1 MVVKHA
7 EPVKDQVTGIV
18 VDQLNQMNQQAMNIQ
33 LDAQHIAFE
42 VATEQMQKVRDFIA
56 NPSGILGSMST
67 KHGEIAEQ
75 VEVGVRNARQAIEER
90 LQDESLLKATFEGVG
105 RTAPVDYMIDN
116 VAVQSK
122 FINGAK
128 DNLDHVLRHL
138 DKYPEFGRKDE
149 IYHIPKD
156 HWKTIRD
163 VLDGKPVDNLNEK
176 SIRAIQE
183 KVAAMEQATGRSFDD
198 LVRPGISDYR
208 DVQLGRIDDT
218 LDKYDQ
224 ELADQNQE
232 KKTEIVDDHRPSLQ
246 GAANAAMMGAAVAG
260 AVTLGTGIYKK
271 YREGRNIFKGELT
284 KNDWQELGMDTAN
297 GALIGGVSA
306 GAIYTLTNFAGM
318 GAPFASALVTAA
330 KGVGSL
336 TLSLQRGEIDIE
348 QFTDLGMIV
357 CAEAAVVGAMTVAGQ
372 TVIPIPVLGALIG
385 SISGKM
391 LVTVAKGMSDKMIAE
406 MNHKKEA
413 FIKRL
418 SEIEQQALARIM
430 AEFDALGDLTKAAF
444 NIQTNQ
450 QLLLASV
457 ELARA
462 YGVNE
467 ALIIA
472 SEDELDSFMNA
483 SCTGSLATT
492 N

>member
-1 MVVKHA
+1 
-7 EPVKDQVTGIV
+7 
-18 VDQLNQMNQQAMNIQ
+18 
-33 LDAQHIAFE
+33 
-42 VATEQMQKVRDFIA
+42 
-56 NPSGILGSMST
+56 
-67 KHGEIAEQ
+67 
-75 VEVGVRNARQAIEER
+75 
-90 LQDESLLKATFEGVG
+90 
-105 RTAPVDYMIDN
+105 MI
-116 VAVQSK
+116 
-122 FINGAK
+122 
-128 DNLDHVLRHL
+128 
-138 DKYPEFGRKDE
+138 
-149 IYHIPKD
+149 
-156 HWKTIRD
+156 
-163 VLDGKPVDNLNEK
+163 
-176 SIRAIQE
+176 
-183 KVAAMEQATGRSFDD
+183 
-198 LVRPGISDYR
+198 
-208 DVQLGRIDDT
+208 
-218 LDKYDQ
+218 
-224 ELADQNQE
+224 
-232 KKTEIVDDHRPSLQ
+232 
-246 GAANAAMMGAAVAG
+246 GAAVAG
-260 AVTLGTGIYKK
+260 VVTLGTGIYKK

-413 FIKRL
+413 FISRL
-418 SEIEQQALARIM
+418 NEIEQQALARIM

-483 SCTGSLATT
+483 
-492 N
+492 

>member
-7 EPVKDQVTGIV
+7 EPVNDQVTGIV
-18 VDQLNQMNQQAMNIQ
+18 VHQLNQMNQQAMNIQ
-33 LDAQHIAFE
+33 LSAQHIAFE

-116 VAVQSK
+116 IAVQSK

-138 DKYPEFGRKDE
+138 DKYPEFGRTDE

-163 VLDGKPVDNLNEK
+163 VLDGKPVEDLNEK

-183 KVAAMEQATGRSFDD
+183 KVVAMEQATGRSFDD

-224 ELADQNQE
+224 EIADQNQQ
-232 KKTEIVDDHRPSLQ
+232 KKAEIVDDHRPSLQ
-246 GAANAAMMGAAVAG
+246 GAANAAIIGSAVAG

-271 YREGRNIFKGELT
+271 YCEGRNIFKGELT
-284 KNDWQELGMDTAN
+284 KSDWQELGMDTAN

-372 TVIPIPVLGALIG
+372 AVIPIPVLGALIG

-413 FIKRL
+413 FIRRL

-472 SEDELDSFMNA
+472 TEDELDSFMSA
-483 SCTGSLATT
+483 
-492 N
+492 

>member
-1 MVVKHA
+1 MVMKHA

-33 LDAQHIAFE
+33 LSAQHIAFE
-42 VATEQMQKVRDFIA
+42 VATEQMQKVRVFIA

-116 VAVQSK
+116 IAVQSK

-138 DKYPEFGRKDE
+138 DKYREFGRTDE

-156 HWKTIRD
+156 HWQTIRD
-163 VLDGKPVDNLNEK
+163 VLDGKPVDDLNEK

-183 KVAAMEQATGRSFDD
+183 KVVAMEQATGRSFDD

-208 DVQLGRIDDT
+208 DVQLGRIEDT

-224 ELADQNQE
+224 ELADQNQQ
-232 KKTEIVDDHRPSLQ
+232 KKAEIVDDHRPSLQ
-246 GAANAAMMGAAVAG
+246 GAANAAMIGVAVAG
-260 AVTLGTGIYKK
+260 VVTLGTGIYKK
-271 YREGRNIFKGELT
+271 YCEGRNIFKGELT
-284 KNDWQELGMDTAN
+284 KSDWQELGIDTAN

-372 TVIPIPVLGALIG
+372 AVIPIPVLGALIG

-406 MNHKKEA
+406 INHKKEA
-413 FIKRL
+413 FIRRL

-472 SEDELDSFMNA
+472 TEDELDSFMNA
-483 SCTGSLATT
+483 
-492 N
+492 

>member
-33 LDAQHIAFE
+33 LSAQHIAFE
-42 VATEQMQKVRDFIA
+42 VATEQMQKVRVFIA

-116 VAVQSK
+116 IAVQSK

-138 DKYPEFGRKDE
+138 DKHREFGRTDE

-156 HWKTIRD
+156 HWQTIRD
-163 VLDGKPVDNLNEK
+163 VLDGKPVDDLNEK

-183 KVAAMEQATGRSFDD
+183 KVVAMEQATGRSFDD

-208 DVQLGRIDDT
+208 DVQLGRIEDT

-224 ELADQNQE
+224 ELADQNQQ
-232 KKTEIVDDHRPSLQ
+232 KKAEIVDDHRPSLQ
-246 GAANAAMMGAAVAG
+246 GAANAAMIGVAVAG
-260 AVTLGTGIYKK
+260 VVTLGTGIYKK
-271 YREGRNIFKGELT
+271 YCEGRNIFKGELT
-284 KNDWQELGMDTAN
+284 KSDWQELGIDTAN

-372 TVIPIPVLGALIG
+372 AVIPIPVLGALIG

-406 MNHKKEA
+406 INHKKEA
-413 FIKRL
+413 FIRRL

-472 SEDELDSFMNA
+472 TEDELDSFMNA
-483 SCTGSLATT
+483 
-492 N
+492 

>member
-7 EPVKDQVTGIV
+7 EPVKDQIIGIA
-18 VDQLNQMNQQAMNIQ
+18 VDQLNQMNEQAMNVQ
-33 LDAQHIAFE
+33 LSAQDIAFE
-42 VATEQMQKVRDFIA
+42 VANDQMQKVRDFIA

-183 KVAAMEQATGRSFDD
+183 KVVAMEQATGRSFDD

-224 ELADQNQE
+224 ELADQNQQ
-232 KKTEIVDDHRPSLQ
+232 KKTEIIDDHRPSLQ
-246 GAANAAMMGAAVAG
+246 GAANAAMIGAAVAG
-260 AVTLGTGIYKK
+260 VVTLGTGIYKK

-284 KNDWQELGMDTAN
+284 KNDWQELGMGTAN

-372 TVIPIPVLGALIG
+372 AVIPIPVLGALIG

-391 LVTVAKGMSDKMIAE
+391 LVTVAKSMSDKMIAE
-406 MNHKKEA
+406 INHKKEA
-413 FIKRL
+413 FISRL
-418 SEIEQQALARIM
+418 NEIEQQALARIM

-472 SEDELDSFMNA
+472 SEDELDSFMSA
-483 SCTGSLATT
+483 
-492 N
+492 

>member
-7 EPVKDQVTGIV
+7 EPVKDQVTGMV

-183 KVAAMEQATGRSFDD
+183 KVVAMEQATGRSFDD

-224 ELADQNQE
+224 ELADQNQQ
-232 KKTEIVDDHRPSLQ
+232 KKTEIIDDHRPSLQ
-246 GAANAAMMGAAVAG
+246 GAANAAMIGAAVAG
-260 AVTLGTGIYKK
+260 VVTLGTGIYKK

-284 KNDWQELGMDTAN
+284 KNDWQELGMGTAN

-372 TVIPIPVLGALIG
+372 AVIPIPVLGALIG

-391 LVTVAKGMSDKMIAE
+391 LVTVAKSMSDKMIAE
-406 MNHKKEA
+406 INHKKEA
-413 FIKRL
+413 FISRL
-418 SEIEQQALARIM
+418 NEIEQQALARIM
-430 AEFDALGDLTKAAF
+430 AEVDALGDLTKAAF

-472 SEDELDSFMNA
+472 SEDELDSFMSA
-483 SCTGSLATT
+483 
-492 N
+492 

>member
-7 EPVKDQVTGIV
+7 EPVKDQVTGMV

-183 KVAAMEQATGRSFDD
+183 KVVAMEQATGRSFDD

-372 TVIPIPVLGALIG
+372 AVIPIPVLGALIG

-483 SCTGSLATT
+483 
-492 N
+492 

>member
-7 EPVKDQVTGIV
+7 EPVKDQIIGIA
-18 VDQLNQMNQQAMNIQ
+18 VDQLNQMNEQAMNVQ
-33 LDAQHIAFE
+33 LSAQDIAFE
-42 VATEQMQKVRDFIA
+42 VANDQMQKVRDFIA

-105 RTAPVDYMIDN
+105 RTAPVDYMADN
-116 VAVQSK
+116 IAVQSK

-128 DNLDHVLRHL
+128 DNLEHILRHL

-183 KVAAMEQATGRSFDD
+183 KVVAMEQATGRSFDD
-198 LVRPGISDYR
+198 LVRPGVSDYH

-260 AVTLGTGIYKK
+260 VVTLGTGIYKK

-284 KNDWQELGMDTAN
+284 KNDWQELGMGTAN

-372 TVIPIPVLGALIG
+372 AVIPIPVLGALIG

-391 LVTVAKGMSDKMIAE
+391 LVTVAKSMSDKMIAE
-406 MNHKKEA
+406 INHKKEA
-413 FIKRL
+413 FISRL
-418 SEIEQQALARIM
+418 NEIEQQALARIM

-472 SEDELDSFMNA
+472 SEDELDSFMSA
-483 SCTGSLATT
+483 
-492 N
+492 

>member
-33 LDAQHIAFE
+33 LRAQHIAFE
-42 VATEQMQKVRDFIA
+42 VATEQMQKVRVFIA

-116 VAVQSK
+116 IAVQSK

-138 DKYPEFGRKDE
+138 DKYREFGRTDE

-156 HWKTIRD
+156 HWQTIRD
-163 VLDGKPVDNLNEK
+163 VLDGKPVDDLNEK

-183 KVAAMEQATGRSFDD
+183 KVVAMEQATGRSFDD

-208 DVQLGRIDDT
+208 DVQLGRIEDT

-224 ELADQNQE
+224 ELADQNQQ
-232 KKTEIVDDHRPSLQ
+232 KKAEIVDDHRPSLQ
-246 GAANAAMMGAAVAG
+246 GAANAAMIGVAVAG
-260 AVTLGTGIYKK
+260 VVTLGTGIYKK
-271 YREGRNIFKGELT
+271 YCEGRNIFKGELT
-284 KNDWQELGMDTAN
+284 KSDWQELGIDTAN

-372 TVIPIPVLGALIG
+372 AVIPIPVLGALIG

-391 LVTVAKGMSDKMIAE
+391 LVTVAKGMSDKVIAE
-406 MNHKKEA
+406 INHKKEA
-413 FIKRL
+413 FIRRL

-472 SEDELDSFMNA
+472 TEDELDSFMNA
-483 SCTGSLATT
+483 
-492 N
+492 

>member
-224 ELADQNQE
+224 ELADQNQQ
-232 KKTEIVDDHRPSLQ
+232 KKTEIIDDHRPSLQ
-246 GAANAAMMGAAVAG
+246 GAANAAMIGAAVAG
-260 AVTLGTGIYKK
+260 VVTLGTGIYKK

-372 TVIPIPVLGALIG
+372 AVIPIPVLGALIG

-391 LVTVAKGMSDKMIAE
+391 LVTVAKSMSDKMIAE
-406 MNHKKEA
+406 INHKKEA
-413 FIKRL
+413 FISRL
-418 SEIEQQALARIM
+418 NEIEQQALARIM

-472 SEDELDSFMNA
+472 SEDELDSFMSA
-483 SCTGSLATT
+483 
-492 N
+492 

>member
-128 DNLDHVLRHL
+128 DTLDHVLRHL

-183 KVAAMEQATGRSFDD
+183 KVVAMEQATGRSFDD

-483 SCTGSLATT
+483 
-492 N
+492 

>member
-33 LDAQHIAFE
+33 LSAQHIAFE
-42 VATEQMQKVRDFIA
+42 VATEQMQKVRVFIA

-116 VAVQSK
+116 IAVQSK

-138 DKYPEFGRKDE
+138 DKYREFGRTDE

-156 HWKTIRD
+156 HWQTIRD
-163 VLDGKPVDNLNEK
+163 VLDGKPVDDLNEK

-183 KVAAMEQATGRSFDD
+183 KVVAIEQATGRSFDD

-208 DVQLGRIDDT
+208 DVQLGRIEDT

-224 ELADQNQE
+224 ELADQNQQ
-232 KKTEIVDDHRPSLQ
+232 KKAEIVDDHRPSLQ
-246 GAANAAMMGAAVAG
+246 GAANAAMIGVAVAG
-260 AVTLGTGIYKK
+260 VVTLGTGIYKK
-271 YREGRNIFKGELT
+271 YCEGRNIFKGELT
-284 KNDWQELGMDTAN
+284 KSDWQELGIDTAN

-372 TVIPIPVLGALIG
+372 AVIPIPVLGALIG

-406 MNHKKEA
+406 INHKKEA
-413 FIKRL
+413 FIRRL

-472 SEDELDSFMNA
+472 TEDELDSFMNA
-483 SCTGSLATT
+483 
-492 N
+492 

>member
-33 LDAQHIAFE
+33 LSAQHIAFE
-42 VATEQMQKVRDFIA
+42 VATEQMQKVRVFIA

-116 VAVQSK
+116 IAVQSK

-138 DKYPEFGRKDE
+138 DKYREFGRTDE

-156 HWKTIRD
+156 HWQTIRD
-163 VLDGKPVDNLNEK
+163 VLDGKPVDDLNEK

-183 KVAAMEQATGRSFDD
+183 KVVAMEQATGRSFDD

-208 DVQLGRIDDT
+208 DVQLGRIEDT

-224 ELADQNQE
+224 ELADQNQQ
-232 KKTEIVDDHRPSLQ
+232 KKAEIVDDHRPSLQ
-246 GAANAAMMGAAVAG
+246 GAANAAMIGVAVAG
-260 AVTLGTGIYKK
+260 VVTLGTGIYKK
-271 YREGRNIFKGELT
+271 YCEGRNIFKGELT
-284 KNDWQELGMDTAN
+284 KSDWQELGIDTAN

-372 TVIPIPVLGALIG
+372 AVIPIPVLGALIG

-406 MNHKKEA
+406 INHKKEA
-413 FIKRL
+413 FIRRL

-472 SEDELDSFMNA
+472 TEDELDSFMNA
-483 SCTGSLATT
+483 
-492 N
+492 

>member
-33 LDAQHIAFE
+33 LSAQHIAFE
-42 VATEQMQKVRDFIA
+42 VATEQMQKVRVFIA

-116 VAVQSK
+116 IAVQSK

-138 DKYPEFGRKDE
+138 DKYPEFGRTDE

-156 HWKTIRD
+156 HWQTIRD
-163 VLDGKPVDNLNEK
+163 VLDGKPVDDLNEK

-183 KVAAMEQATGRSFDD
+183 KVVAMEQATGRSFDD

-208 DVQLGRIDDT
+208 DVQLGRIEDT

-224 ELADQNQE
+224 ELADQNQQ
-232 KKTEIVDDHRPSLQ
+232 KKAEIVDDHRPSLQ
-246 GAANAAMMGAAVAG
+246 GAANAAMIGVAVAG
-260 AVTLGTGIYKK
+260 VVTLGTGIYKK
-271 YREGRNIFKGELT
+271 YCEGRNIFKGELT
-284 KNDWQELGMDTAN
+284 KSDWQELGIDTAN

-372 TVIPIPVLGALIG
+372 AVIPIPVLGALIG

-406 MNHKKEA
+406 INHKKEA
-413 FIKRL
+413 FIRRL

-472 SEDELDSFMNA
+472 TEDELDSFMNA
-483 SCTGSLATT
+483 
-492 N
+492 

>member
-33 LDAQHIAFE
+33 LRAQHIAFE
-42 VATEQMQKVRDFIA
+42 VATEQMQKVRVFIA

-116 VAVQSK
+116 IAVQSK

-138 DKYPEFGRKDE
+138 DKYREFGRTDE

-156 HWKTIRD
+156 HWQTIRD
-163 VLDGKPVDNLNEK
+163 VLDGKPVDDLNEK

-183 KVAAMEQATGRSFDD
+183 KVVAMEQATGRSFDD

-208 DVQLGRIDDT
+208 DVQLGRIEDT

-224 ELADQNQE
+224 ELADQNQQ
-232 KKTEIVDDHRPSLQ
+232 KKAEIVDDHRPSLQ
-246 GAANAAMMGAAVAG
+246 GAANAAMIGVAVAG
-260 AVTLGTGIYKK
+260 VVTLGTGIYKK
-271 YREGRNIFKGELT
+271 YCEGRNIFKGELT
-284 KNDWQELGMDTAN
+284 KSDWQELGIDTAN

-372 TVIPIPVLGALIG
+372 AVIPIPVLGALIG

-406 MNHKKEA
+406 INHKKEA
-413 FIKRL
+413 FIRRL

-472 SEDELDSFMNA
+472 TEDELDSFMNA
-483 SCTGSLATT
+483 
-492 N
+492 

>member
-483 SCTGSLATT
+483 
-492 N
+492 

>member
-1 MVVKHA
+1 MVLKHA
-7 EPVKDQVTGIV
+7 EPVKDQVIGIA
-18 VDQLNQMNQQAMNIQ
+18 VDQLNQMNEQAMNVQ
-33 LDAQHIAFE
+33 LSAQDIAFE
-42 VATEQMQKVRDFIA
+42 VANDQMQKVRDFIA

-105 RTAPVDYMIDN
+105 RTAPVDYMADN
-116 VAVQSK
+116 IAVQSK
-122 FINGAK
+122 FINGAN
-128 DNLDHVLRHL
+128 DNLEHILRHL
-138 DKYPEFGRKDE
+138 DKYPEFGRTDE

-163 VLDGKPVDNLNEK
+163 VLDGKSVDDLNEK

-183 KVAAMEQATGRSFDD
+183 KVMAMEQATGRSFDD
-198 LVRPGISDYR
+198 LVRPGVSDYH

-224 ELADQNQE
+224 ELADQNQQ

-246 GAANAAMMGAAVAG
+246 GAANAAMIGAAVAG
-260 AVTLGTGIYKK
+260 VVTLGTGIYKK

-284 KNDWQELGMDTAN
+284 KNDWQELGMGTAN

-372 TVIPIPVLGALIG
+372 AVIPIPVLGALIG

-391 LVTVAKGMSDKMIAE
+391 LVTVAKSMSDKMIAE
-406 MNHKKEA
+406 INHKKEA
-413 FIKRL
+413 FISRL
-418 SEIEQQALARIM
+418 NEIEQQALARIM

-472 SEDELDSFMNA
+472 SEDELDSFMSA
-483 SCTGSLATT
+483 
-492 N
+492 

>member
-183 KVAAMEQATGRSFDD
+183 KVVAMEQATGRSFDD

-208 DVQLGRIDDT
+208 DVQL
-218 LDKYDQ
+218 
-224 ELADQNQE
+224 N
-232 KKTEIVDDHRPSLQ
+232 S
-246 GAANAAMMGAAVAG
+246 
-260 AVTLGTGIYKK
+260 
-271 YREGRNIFKGELT
+271 
-284 KNDWQELGMDTAN
+284 
-297 GALIGGVSA
+297 
-306 GAIYTLTNFAGM
+306 
-318 GAPFASALVTAA
+318 
-330 KGVGSL
+330 
-336 TLSLQRGEIDIE
+336 
-348 QFTDLGMIV
+348 
-357 CAEAAVVGAMTVAGQ
+357 C
-372 TVIPIPVLGALIG
+372 
-385 SISGKM
+385 
-391 LVTVAKGMSDKMIAE
+391 
-406 MNHKKEA
+406 
-413 FIKRL
+413 
-418 SEIEQQALARIM
+418 SE
-430 AEFDALGDLTKAAF
+430 
-444 NIQTNQ
+444 
-450 QLLLASV
+450 
-457 ELARA
+457 
-462 YGVNE
+462 
-467 ALIIA
+467 
-472 SEDELDSFMNA
+472 
-483 SCTGSLATT
+483 
-492 N
+492 

>member
-183 KVAAMEQATGRSFDD
+183 KVVAMEQATGRSFDD

-224 ELADQNQE
+224 ELADQNQQ
-232 KKTEIVDDHRPSLQ
+232 KKTEIIDDHRPSLQ
-246 GAANAAMMGAAVAG
+246 GAANAAMIGAAVAG
-260 AVTLGTGIYKK
+260 VVTLGTGIYKK

-284 KNDWQELGMDTAN
+284 KNDWQELGMGTAN

-430 AEFDALGDLTKAAF
+430 AEFDAGNRLYPLYYNVLCFIYRKDCL
-444 NIQTNQ
+444 N
-450 QLLLASV
+450 
-457 ELARA
+457 
-462 YGVNE
+462 
-467 ALIIA
+467 
-472 SEDELDSFMNA
+472 
-483 SCTGSLATT
+483 
-492 N
+492 